1 MTRNI
6 VSVLT
11 VAMILGM
18 TAGVRAL
25 NEGDTPSGGTV
36 DMQTLKAQMNRD
48 IEKDLDQIREEVKTQ
63 LMRVRQ
69 KAQQARNE
77 LEGMD
82 ADEVKTALQNKRVAA
97 EQKLDQA
104 IADLDRIEQELK
116 NKIEEVK
123 TRIQTRVQ
131 EKMND
136 VEAARENVKAKIEQQ
151 NKDAQ

>member
-25 NEGDTPSGGTV
+25 NEDDTPSGGTV